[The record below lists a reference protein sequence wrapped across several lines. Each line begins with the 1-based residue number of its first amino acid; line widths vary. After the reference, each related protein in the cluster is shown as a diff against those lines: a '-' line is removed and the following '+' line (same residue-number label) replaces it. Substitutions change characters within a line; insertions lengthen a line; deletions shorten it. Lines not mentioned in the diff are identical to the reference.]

1 MNSERVVIFL
11 CKIGIVLVVAAG
23 VLLIMVALEQ
33 IAIGI
38 YQAGC
43 FRRYNQLVD
52 TIVDIVFGID
62 PDDVPD
68 ILGTSLVVATF
79 AVIVAAML

>member
-1 MNSERVVIFL
+1 M
-11 CKIGIVLVVAAG
+11 CKLGIVLIVAAG

-38 YQAGC
+38 YQVGC

>member
-1 MNSERVVIFL
+1 M
-11 CKIGIVLVVAAG
+11 CKIGIVLIVATG

-43 FRRYNQLVD
+43 FRRYNRLVD
-52 TIVDIVFGID
+52 TIVDAVFGIA

-79 AVIVAAML
+79 AVILAAML